1 MKLSRNR
8 SRTAFVLGHD
18 VTMAALSFVASAYL
32 RLGGSL
38 FDGAYEF
45 LPMGTAVFTA
55 AALCVFAALRLHR
68 STWRY
73 VSLGEVFDIM
83 RAAGLA
89 VLVFMPAMFLLTRLD
104 SVPRSVL
111 VIDWFVLV
119 ALLSGSRVVYR
130 FFHDRRGRGEQR
142 GERGRPV
149 PVLLVGAGSG
159 ADIFIR
165 TLGRMPHAGYRVVG
179 ILDEGSNFIGQRI
192 QGVPVLGG
200 LADLESVVAR
210 SGRGGERP
218 QRLILTGERIDG
230 TMARDLLDRAETL
243 GMTLAR
249 LPRLTAFK
257 AGIEDDIDIRSFA
270 VEDLLGRPQTVLDR
284 KSMRALIA
292 GRRVM
297 VTGAG
302 GTIGSELVRQI
313 CAFNPDHLTLL
324 DHAEFALYAIAQDV
338 GERRQ
343 EGSWRAVLCDI
354 RNAPHIARV
363 VAGEK
368 PDLVF
373 HAAALKHLPLVEANP
388 IEGVMTN
395 VIGTR
400 NLAEA
405 CRQGGV
411 EAMVMISTDKAVAP
425 TSVMGATKRLAELY
439 CLALARDAAP
449 GATRFATVR
458 FGNVLGSTGSVVPL
472 FRRQIENGGP
482 ITVTDPDMT
491 RFFMTTRE
499 AVELVLEASVLGTR
513 DDGQDPGIFVLD
525 MGEPVS
531 IDELARQMVRLAGLH
546 PDEDIKIVYTG
557 RRPGEKLH
565 EELFLA
571 EEAPV
576 PADYAGLLIARPEAP
591 PLDSFRP
598 GFEALAKAAAA
609 GDESECLRLLERLVP
624 EYNRL
629 PDTPGVVVAMRP

>member
-1 MKLSRNR
+1 MQVSRSQYR
-8 SRTAFVLGHD
+8 AGLILTHD
-18 VTMAALSFVASAYL
+18 VVMAALSFIAAAYL
-32 RLGGSL
+32 RLGGSV
-38 FDGAYEF
+38 FDQAYDF
-45 LPMGTAVFTA
+45 LPVGTAVFTA
-55 AALCVFAALRLHR
+55 AAFGVFVAMPLHR

-73 VSLGEVFDIM
+73 VSLGEFFDIM
-83 RAAGLA
+83 RAA
-89 VLVFMPAMFLLTRLD
+89 VLVILVFIPAMFLLTRLD
-104 SVPRSVL
+104 SLPRSVL

-119 ALLSGSRVVYR
+119 ALLAGSRVVYR
-130 FFHDRRGRGEQR
+130 LFHDRRGQGQADEA
-142 GERGRPV
+142 RGRPV

-165 TLGRMPHAGYRVVG
+165 TIGRTANAGYRVVG
-179 ILDEGSNFIGQRI
+179 ILDEGSSFIGQRI

-200 LADLESVVAR
+200 LADLEDVVAR
-210 SGRGGERP
+210 SGRGGGRP
-218 QRLILTGERIDG
+218 QRLILTGERVDG
-230 TMARDLLDRAETL
+230 TIARDLLDRAEAL

-249 LPRLTAFK
+249 LPRLTAFES
-257 AGIEDDIDIRSFA
+257 GIEDGIDIRSFA

-292 GRRVM
+292 GQRVM

-302 GTIGSELVRQI
+302 GTIGGELVRQI
-313 CAFNPDHLTLL
+313 CDYGPAHLTLV
-324 DHAEFALYAIAQDV
+324 DHSEFALYGIAQEV
-338 GERRQ
+338 RERGQ
-343 EGSWRAVLCDI
+343 VESWRAVLCDI
-354 RNAPHIARV
+354 RDAGHINRV
-363 VAGEK
+363 VARDGPE
-368 PDLVF
+368 LVF

-405 CRQGGV
+405 CHQGGV
-411 EAMVMISTDKAVAP
+411 KAMVMISTDKAVAP

-439 CLALARDAAP
+439 CLALARGGEP
-449 GATRFATVR
+449 GATRFVTVR

-472 FRRQIENGGP
+472 FRRQLENGGP
-482 ITVTDPDMT
+482 ITVTDPAMT
-491 RFFMTTRE
+491 RYFMTTRE

-531 IDELARQMVRLAGLH
+531 IDELARQMIRLAGLH
-546 PDEDIKIVYTG
+546 PDEDIAITYTG

-576 PADYAGLLIARPEAP
+576 PADYAGLLIARPDAP
-591 PLDSFRP
+591 PLASFQP
-598 GFEALAKAAAA
+598 GFAALAKAAAA
-609 GDESECLRLLERLVP
+609 GDEAECLRLLERLVP
-624 EYNRL
+624 EYR
-629 PDTPGVVVAMRP
+629 PQSEETGVVVAMRS